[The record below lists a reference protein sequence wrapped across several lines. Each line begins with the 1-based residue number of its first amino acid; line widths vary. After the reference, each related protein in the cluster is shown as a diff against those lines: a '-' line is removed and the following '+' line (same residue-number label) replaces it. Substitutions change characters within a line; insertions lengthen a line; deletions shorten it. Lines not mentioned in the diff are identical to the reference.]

1 MYESYNIWWLMLIE
15 PKTKFKLDKNYF
27 YYQLVLVILI
37 TSVS

>member
-1 MYESYNIWWLMLIE
+1 MYESYDIWWLMLIE
-15 PKTKFKLDKNYF
+15 SKTKFKLGKNHF